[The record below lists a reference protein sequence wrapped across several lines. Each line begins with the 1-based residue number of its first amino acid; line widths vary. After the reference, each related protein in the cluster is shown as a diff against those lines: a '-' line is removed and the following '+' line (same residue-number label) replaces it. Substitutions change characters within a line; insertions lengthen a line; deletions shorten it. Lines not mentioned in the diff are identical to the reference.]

1 MAMTLGRRI
10 AVLVVAVLLAMMMVA
25 GPALASPPAQAN
37 KGLGIAF
44 VKSGGNSPPP
54 GCTLSCE

>member
-1 MAMTLGRRI
+1 MEMTLGRRL
-10 AVLVVAVLLAMMMVA
+10 AVLVVAVLMALMMVA

-44 VKSGGNSPPP
+44 AKSGGNSQPPY
-54 GCTLSCE
+54 CASCE